1 MPIWIDEVLSGK
13 KTTLETRDPN
23 RVGMYVCG
31 VTVYDRCHIG
41 HLRSMLSFDALVRYL
56 EYQRYQVRYVR
67 NFTDV
72 DDKIIDRARE
82 IEAGPEGQWRRADR
96 YATFGPKDWALR
108 DADDAEIRARA
119 ASTEKPLA
127 LVVSE
132 YFIEKFQEDFSCF
145 GMRVPDV
152 EPKVSDHMPQIVAYI
167 ERIISRGYAYEAGG
181 DVYFDVTAYDASTHA
196 YGKLSRR
203 DAAAMIEGARVSP
216 SELKRCGADFALWKA
231 QKPGEPAWPSPW
243 GPGRPGWHIECSVM
257 STQYLGVAFDIH
269 GGGKDLIF
277 PHHENEIAQAEA
289 AGDAPFCRNWLHNG
303 FVTVDGVKMSKSLGN
318 FLSLFDALEL
328 ALPEVWRF
336 LVQSVHYQS
345 PIDFSRT
352 RVNEAGERV
361 RGSVDVA
368 AERVQYFYTTL
379 SRAAEALAGRTI
391 NADAPLVN
399 TQIAGRLKERF
410 CEAMDDNFNTAIAI
424 TLCGE
429 AARAINELVSL
440 KSKEIKK
447 LGEDSVYHTL
457 HTLTAELI
465 EVAGVLGLFSENPE
479 TFLTRFRLHELK
491 KRGLEAGWI
500 EQKIIERGAAKAERD
515 FARADA
521 IRLELDALGI
531 ELRDSPGKTLWDVR
545 V

>member
-13 KTTLETRDPN
+13 KITLQTRDPN

-56 EYQRYQVRYVR
+56 EYQRYRVDYVR

-82 IEAGPEGQWRRADR
+82 IEAGPAGDWRRAER
-96 YATFGPKDWALR
+96 YATFTEKEWALR
-108 DADDAEIRARA
+108 DADDAAILTRAGGA
-119 ASTEKPLA
+119 GKPVA

-145 GMRVPDV
+145 AMRTPDV
-152 EPKVSDHMPQIVAYI
+152 EPKVSDHIPQIVAYI
-167 ERIISRGYAYEAGG
+167 GRIVERGFAYEAGG
-181 DVYFDVTAYDASTHA
+181 DVYFDVAAYDDATHA

-203 DAAAMIEGARVSP
+203 DAAAMLEGARVSP
-216 SELKRCGADFALWKA
+216 TERKRNGADFALWKT
-231 QKPGEPAWPSPW
+231 QKPGEPAWDSPW
-243 GPGRPGWHIECSVM
+243 VPGRPGWHIECSVM
-257 STQYLGVAFDIH
+257 STQYLGTTFDIH

-289 AGDAPFCRNWLHNG
+289 ACGEPFCRNWLHNG

-318 FLSLFDALEL
+318 FLSLQDALAL

-336 LVQSVHYQS
+336 LVLSVHYQS

-352 RVNEAGERV
+352 RVAETGERV

-368 AERVQYFYTTL
+368 AERVQYFYQTL
-379 SRAAEALAGRTI
+379 ERADEAIAGRSPD
-391 NADAPLVN
+391 ADAPLLH

-410 CEAMDDNFNTAIAI
+410 CEAMDDNFNTAIAL
-424 TLCGE
+424 TLMGE
-429 AARAINELVSL
+429 AARAVNELVSL
-440 KSKEIKK
+440 KAKEAKK
-447 LGEDSVYHTL
+447 LGEASVLRTL
-457 HTLTAELI
+457 HALTAELR
-465 EVAGVLGLFSENPE
+465 EVSAVLGLFSEAP
-479 TFLTRFRLHELK
+479 TAFLDRFRAHELD
-491 KRGLEAGWI
+491 KRRLEAAWI
-500 EQKIIERGAAKAERD
+500 ERKIAERGAAKAERD

-531 ELRDSPGKTLWDVR
+531 ELRDMPGRTAWDVR

>member
-1 MPIWIDEVLSGK
+1 LPIWIDEVLSGRK
-13 KTTLETRDPN
+13 IPLETRDPN

-56 EYQRYQVRYVR
+56 EYQRYQVNYVR

-82 IEAGPEGQWRRADR
+82 IEAGRDGDWRRAER
-96 YATFGPKDWALR
+96 YATFTEKDWALR
-108 DADDAEIRARA
+108 DADDAEIRTRA
-119 ASTEKPLA
+119 ASTDKPVA

-145 GMRVPDV
+145 AMRVPDV
-152 EPKVSDHMPQIVAYI
+152 EPKVSDHMPQIVEYI
-167 ERIISRGYAYEAGG
+167 GRIVERGFAYEAGG
-181 DVYFDVTAYDASTHA
+181 DVYFDVAAYDDATHA

-203 DAAAMIEGARVSP
+203 DAAAMLEGARVSP
-216 SELKRCGADFALWKA
+216 TERKRNGADFALWKA
-231 QKPGEPAWPSPW
+231 KKPGEPAWNSPW

-257 STQYLGVAFDIH
+257 STQYLGTTFDIH

-289 AGDAPFCRNWLHNG
+289 ECGEPFCRNWLHNG

-318 FLSLFDALEL
+318 FLSLHDALGL

-336 LVQSVHYQS
+336 LVLSVHYQS

-352 RVNEAGERV
+352 RVTEAGERV

-368 AERVQYFYTTL
+368 AERVQYFYQTL
-379 SRAAEALAGRTI
+379 ERADEALAGREP
-391 NADAPLVN
+391 DPEAPLLHTHV
-399 TQIAGRLKERF
+399 AGRLEERF
-410 CEAMDDNFNTAIAI
+410 CEAMDDNFNTAVAI
-424 TLCGE
+424 TLMGE
-429 AARAINELVSL
+429 AARAINELVAL
-440 KSKEIKK
+440 KAKEVKK
-447 LGEDSVYHTL
+447 LGEASVLRTL
-457 HTLTAELI
+457 HDLTSGLRGIAS
-465 EVAGVLGLFSENPE
+465 VLGLLTE
-479 TFLTRFRLHELK
+479 TPGAFLDRFRAHELG
-491 KRGLEAGWI
+491 KRRLEAAWI
-500 EQKIIERGAAKAERD
+500 EQKIAERGAAKAERD
-515 FARADA
+515 FSRADG

-531 ELRDSPGKTLWDVR
+531 ELRDMPGRTAWDVR

>member
-13 KTTLETRDPN
+13 KKTLQTRDPN
-23 RVGMYVCG
+23 QVGMYVCG

-82 IEAGPEGQWRRADR
+82 IEAGRDGDWRRAER
-96 YATFGPKDWALR
+96 YATFGPQDWALR
-108 DADDAEIRARA
+108 DADDDAIRARA
-119 ASTEKPLA
+119 DGSEKPLA

-152 EPKVSDHMPQIVAYI
+152 EPKVSDHMPQIVDYI
-167 ERIISRGYAYEAGG
+167 SNIIARGYAYEAGG
-181 DVYFDVTAYDASTHA
+181 DVYFDVAAYDAATHA
-196 YGKLSRR
+196 YGRLSRR

-216 SELKRCGADFALWKA
+216 SENKRNGADFALWKA

-257 STQYLGVAFDIH
+257 STQYLGTTFDIH

-289 AGDAPFCRNWLHNG
+289 ACDAPFCSNWLHNG

-318 FLSLFDALEL
+318 FLSLHDALGL

-368 AERVQYFYTTL
+368 AERVQYFYQTL
-379 SRAAEALAGRTI
+379 SRAAEALSGRTI
-391 NADAPLVN
+391 NPDAPLLN
-399 TQIAGRLKERF
+399 TQIAGRVKERF

-424 TLCGE
+424 GLCGE

-440 KSKEIKK
+440 KSKEVKK
-447 LGEDSVYHTL
+447 LGEESVARTL
-457 HTLTAELI
+457 QVLTTELR
-465 EVAGVLGLFSENPE
+465 EVAGVLGLFSEDPE
-479 TFLTRFRLHELK
+479 TFLDRFRRHELK
-491 KRGLEAGWI
+491 KRNLDAAWI
-500 EQKIIERGAAKAERD
+500 EQRIQERGAAKAERD
-515 FARADA
+515 FARSDA
-521 IRLELDALGI
+521 IRLELDGLGI
-531 ELRDSPGKTLWDVR
+531 ELRDSPGRTDWDVR
-545 V
+545 I

>member
-1 MPIWIDEVLSGK
+1 LPIWIDDVLSGK
-13 KTTLETRDPN
+13 KKTLETRDPN

-72 DDKIIDRARE
+72 DDKIIERARE
-82 IEAGPEGQWRRADR
+82 IEAGPDGDWRRADR
-96 YATFGPKDWALR
+96 YATFTEKDWALR
-108 DADDAEIRARA
+108 DSDDARIREMAGRA
-119 ASTEKPLA
+119 DKPVA

-132 YFIEKFQEDFSCF
+132 YFIERFQEDFSCF
-145 GMRVPDV
+145 GMRAPDV
-152 EPKVSDHMPQIVAYI
+152 EPKVSDHMPQIVEYI
-167 ERIISRGYAYEAGG
+167 ERIIGRGYAYEAGG
-181 DVYFDVTAYDASTHA
+181 DVYFDVAAYDAATHA

-216 SELKRCGADFALWKA
+216 SENKRNGVDFALWKA
-231 QKPGEPAWPSPW
+231 QKPGEPSWPSPW

-257 STQYLGVAFDIH
+257 STQYLGTTFDIH

-289 AGDAPFCRNWLHNG
+289 ACDAPFCTNWLHNG

-318 FLSLFDALEL
+318 FLSLYDALEL

-352 RVNEAGERV
+352 RINDAGERV

-368 AERVQYFYTTL
+368 AERVQYFYQTL
-379 SRAAEALAGRTI
+379 ARADEALGGRTV
-391 NADAPLVN
+391 NTDAPLLH
-399 TQIAGRLKERF
+399 TQIAGHMQERF
-410 CEAMDDNFNTAIAI
+410 CEAMDDNFNTAVALG
-424 TLCGE
+424 LCGE

-440 KSKEIKK
+440 KAKEIKK
-447 LGEDSVYHTL
+447 IGEESVTHTL
-457 HTLTAELI
+457 HVLTTRLR
-465 EVAGVLGLFSENPE
+465 EVAGVLGLFLEEPE
-479 TFLTRFRLHELK
+479 AFLARFRAHELK
-491 KRGLEAGWI
+491 KRGLKADWI
-500 EQKIIERGAAKAERD
+500 EQKIAERGAAKAERD

-521 IRLELDALGI
+521 IRLELDALAL
-531 ELRDSPGKTLWDVR
+531 ELRDSPGRTDWDVR